1 MEHTEI
7 LNLWKS
13 YDQKLEQALSINKAT
28 AQDVLKLKTKS
39 VLASMKPIKLFTLL
53 VGCVWVMLG
62 SVIITNLFMYAYD
75 KVSHFFIYSAAIQLI
90 LTTIAIAIYLYQLVV
105 IQQVDVSD
113 SV

>member
-39 VLASMKPIKLFTLL
+39 V
-53 VGCVWVMLG
+53 
-62 SVIITNLFMYAYD
+62 
-75 KVSHFFIYSAAIQLI
+75 
-90 LTTIAIAIYLYQLVV
+90 
-105 IQQVDVSD
+105 
-113 SV
+113 

>member
-62 SVIITNLFMYAYD
+62 SVIIMPMTRSVIFLF
-75 KVSHFFIYSAAIQLI
+75 IRQRYSLF
-90 LTTIAIAIYLYQLVV
+90 
-105 IQQVDVSD
+105 
-113 SV
+113 